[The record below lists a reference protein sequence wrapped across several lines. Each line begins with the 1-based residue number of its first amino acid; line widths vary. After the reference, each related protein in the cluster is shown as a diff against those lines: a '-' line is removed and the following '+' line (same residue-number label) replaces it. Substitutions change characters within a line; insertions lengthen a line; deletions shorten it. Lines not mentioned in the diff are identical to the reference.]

1 MQAFR
6 VRSRA
11 ARWLAAPALALV
23 VALVAGSGPAG
34 AALPQP
40 LPGTATSKFFTG
52 WFPYWYG
59 TVGGANEIS
68 RLVSHSGAEGYVGEV
83 MVFTLYSRYR
93 TGGIQDPVC
102 VHDGSDDKAAEC
114 ALTAPTATQ
123 AAQRDTLHAAGIKV
137 LPSFTDDGSRL
148 ALAGVMADPTKRAAL
163 VVAQRDFV
171 VNNRYDGLDLDYEG
185 FAFRDG
191 SSTWDATRPGW
202 VLYVKA
208 LSAALHAQG
217 KLLSVTVPAGYPVV
231 GAGFNASSGY
241 SVYAWADIIGS
252 IDRLRLMTYD
262 YSYDT
267 AGPIGPSA
275 WVDEVAS
282 DAVEELGRVN
292 APKVWLGIAAYGYD
306 WRTASAC
313 QNPSASRKRTRYPA
327 DAIRVYN
334 EAVAGTNGRRLV
346 TDSYRWDTTSGEY
359 TYQYIYADV
368 DTKTHQACSTTR
380 EVWFQD
386 ALSHER
392 RALIAAKYGIGGV
405 AMWALGDERVDTWT
419 TLTAVSP
426 SIKPFK
432 PVLTLA
438 ATSKVVFGQQ
448 VNLRATVARPDGLA
462 LAGVGVTLRW
472 RPAATMAWTTIA
484 RTAADAQGAVSF
496 SPVPTGTG
504 QWQVITATAVG
515 RRSSE
520 SPIVTT
526 MVASAVSAVV
536 RSSTGTS
543 TPTVVSKV
551 TSLMITASVRRKA
564 VTQVWGHVSPA
575 AGQRVALY
583 RALATGGW
591 VLVGSRY
598 ATSTGAYSF
607 SMATAAPSLD
617 TFQVRTLP
625 TALYALGRSLPITI
639 KVR

>member
-1 MQAFR
+1 MT
-6 VRSRA
+6 VRPRA
-11 ARWLAAPALALV
+11 ARWLAAPALALA

-34 AALPQP
+34 AALPEP

-59 TVGGANEIS
+59 TLGGATEIS
-68 RLVSHSGAEGYVGEV
+68 RLVAHSGPEGYVGEV
-83 MVFTLYSRYR
+83 MVFTMYSRYR

-102 VHDGSDDKAAEC
+102 VHDGSDVKATEC
-114 ALTAPTATQ
+114 ARTAPTATQ
-123 AAQRDTLHAAGIKV
+123 AAQRDTLQAAGIKV
-137 LPSFTDDGSRL
+137 FPSFTDDGSRL
-148 ALAGVMADPTKRAAL
+148 ALSGVMADPVKRAAL
-163 VVAQRDFV
+163 VMAQRDYV
-171 VNNRYDGLDLDYEG
+171 VNNGYDGLDLDYEG

-202 VLYVKA
+202 ILYVKA

-217 KLLSVTVPAGYPVV
+217 KLLSVTVPAGYPTV
-231 GAGFNASSGY
+231 GAGYKRSSGY
-241 SVYAWADIIGS
+241 TVYAWADIIDS

-282 DAVEELGRVN
+282 DAVEELGRAN

-313 QNPSASRKRTRYPA
+313 QNPSASSKRTRYPA

-346 TDSYRWDTTSGEY
+346 TDSYHWDTTSGEY
-359 TYQYIYADV
+359 TYRYIYADV
-368 DTKTHQACSTTR
+368 DSKTQQACSTTR

-392 RALIAAKYGIGGV
+392 RALIAAKYGLGGV
-405 AMWALGDERVDTWT
+405 AMWALGDERDDTWT
-419 TLTAVSP
+419 RLTAAAP

-432 PVLTLA
+432 PVLTLT
-438 ATSKVVFGQQ
+438 ATSKVAFGQQ
-448 VNLRATVARPDGLA
+448 VNLRATVTRPDGLA
-462 LAGVGVTLRW
+462 LSGAGVTLRW
-472 RPAATMAWTTIA
+472 RPAGTASWTTIV
-484 RTAADAQGAVSF
+484 RSAADAQGAVSF
-496 SPVPTGTG
+496 SPEPTGTG
-504 QWQVITATAVG
+504 EWQIITATAIG

-526 MVASAVSAVV
+526 VVTSSISAVV
-536 RSSTGTS
+536 RSRTGTS
-543 TPTVVSKV
+543 TPTVVSTL
-551 TSLMITASVRRKA
+551 TSLMIKASVRRKS

-583 RALATGGW
+583 RARPTGGW
-591 VLVGSRY
+591 VLDSSRY

-607 SMATAAPSLD
+607 AIATDAPSLD
-617 TFQVRTLP
+617 TYQVRTLP
-625 TALYALGRSLPITI
+625 TDLYALGRSLPITI